1 MGCQTKENCW
11 LNELFVNRYR
21 VVQLSGFQNFRFQIS
36 TTKYQTVYAIEIWNL
51 TSEIFFRRKVLHLI

>member
-21 VVQLSGFQNFRFQIS
+21 VVQKNSKVVG
-36 TTKYQTVYAIEIWNL
+36 NL
-51 TSEIFFRRKVLHLI
+51 FPT